1 MACSPPTE
9 IKQFL
14 SKAMKFLKINSHH
27 HHCYKLNFVAR
38 VAVDIDNEEEKS
50 FS

>member
-9 IKQFL
+9 IKQFF
-14 SKAMKFLKINSHH
+14 SEAMKFLKINNHH
-27 HHCYKLNFVAR
+27 HHCYKLNFVAI
-38 VAVDIDNEEEKS
+38 DIDNEEEKS